1 MTTCRKHTNEIW
13 DNKYSKKLKWP
24 DFNPGYNIHKKRKPR
39 IPPGS
44 SDRVSAFV
52 ACFSKTYGFP
62 LMTAL
67 VLMLVMVVIMLMLM
81 AMFIY

>member
-1 MTTCRKHTNEIW
+1 MRIT
-13 DNKYSKKLKWP
+13 KK
-24 DFNPGYNIHKKRKPR
+24 GKPR

-52 ACFSKTYGFP
+52 ACFFRNYGFP

-67 VLMLVMVVIMLMLM
+67 MLMFVMVVIMFMLM
-81 AMFIY
+81 AMFFC